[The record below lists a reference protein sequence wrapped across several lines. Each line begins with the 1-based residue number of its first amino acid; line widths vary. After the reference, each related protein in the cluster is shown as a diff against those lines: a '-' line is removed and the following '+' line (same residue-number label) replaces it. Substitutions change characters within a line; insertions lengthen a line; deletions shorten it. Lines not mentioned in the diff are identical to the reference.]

1 MLNLKR
7 LSFLFFF
14 TLFLASACS
23 GSSTNPKTIA
33 PVNGVTRTAEI
44 RLATLEPTR
53 VRPVTRANSVPEAT
67 PVGVADAAPTLTRVP
82 SPTPAQLLVPSPT
95 PLIPLSIEAL
105 RARDYPGSDITI
117 EQTLTPGSNY
127 QRYVASHLSDG
138 LKIYGL
144 LTVPNGEK
152 PTTGWPVILFNHG
165 YISPAEYRT
174 TERYVAY
181 QDALARSGYI
191 TFKSDYR
198 GHGNSEGTPSGH
210 FAPGYTIDVLNAM
223 GSLKKFED
231 ADPNRIGMW
240 GHSLG
245 GEIVLR
251 AMVISPE
258 IKAGVSWAGTVA
270 PPSEQLGMWGGGSGG
285 GASSPHGA
293 PRPPSE
299 LTQQY
304 GTPEENPEVWAS
316 LAATTYLAELSG
328 PLQLHHGTADP
339 EVPLSFSQA
348 LYDEI
353 LKAGKVAELY
363 TYPGDNHN
371 LSNSFNLA
379 MQRTVAFFDKY
390 VKGE

>member
-1 MLNLKR
+1 MFRSKTFFFVLLFSLFVMDACSASPNSTPTITLATTVPTR
-7 LSFLFFF
+7 LS
-14 TLFLASACS
+14 A
-23 GSSTNPKTIA
+23 
-33 PVNGVTRTAEI
+33 TAM
-44 RLATLEPTR
+44 APTR
-53 VRPVTRANSVPEAT
+53 NVSPTPTFEAQVAAPTSETNATR
-67 PVGVADAAPTLTRVP
+67 VADATATLRPEPT
-82 SPTPAQLLVPSPT
+82 AT
-95 PLIPLSIEAL
+95 PLNPLTIPAL
-105 RARDYPGSDITI
+105 RARDFLGSELVI
-117 EQTLTPGSNY
+117 EQTLTPGANY
-127 QRYVASHLSDG
+127 QRYIASHLSDG

-152 PTTGWPVILFNHG
+152 PATGWPVILFNHG
-165 YISPAEYRT
+165 YISPSEYRT

-181 QDALARSGYI
+181 QDALARAGYI

-223 GSLKKFED
+223 GSLKKFAD

-251 AMVISPE
+251 AMVISKD

-270 PPSEQLGMWGGGSGG
+270 PPSQQLGMWGGGGGG
-285 GASSPHGA
+285 GANSPHAA
-293 PRPPSE
+293 PRAPSD

-304 GTPEENPEVWAS
+304 GTPEENPEFWAS
-316 LAATTYLAELSG
+316 LASTSYLAELSC

-339 EVPLSFSQA
+339 EVPLSFSQV

-353 LKAGKVAELY
+353 LKAGKAAELY

-371 LSNSFNLA
+371 LSANFNTA
-379 MQRTVAFFDKY
+379 MQRTIAFFDKY
-390 VKGE
+390 VKGQP

>member
-1 MLNLKR
+1 MFRSKRFLFALLFSLFVLNACSASPNSTPTITLATTAQTR
-7 LSFLFFF
+7 LSATAIAPTRIISRTPTFE
-14 TLFLASACS
+14 TQVVA
-23 GSSTNPKTIA
+23 TTRETIA
-33 PVNGVTRTAEI
+33 TRI
-44 RLATLEPTR
+44 PSATTTLRPEPT
-53 VRPVTRANSVPEAT
+53 AT
-67 PVGVADAAPTLTRVP
+67 PLNP
-82 SPTPAQLLVPSPT
+82 ST
-95 PLIPLSIEAL
+95 IPAL
-105 RARDYPGSDITI
+105 RARDFPGSELVIQ
-117 EQTLTPGSNY
+117 QTLTPGANY
-127 QRYVASHLSDG
+127 QRYIASHLSDG

-152 PTTGWPVILFNHG
+152 PATGWPVILFNHG
-165 YISPAEYRT
+165 YISASEYRT

-181 QDALARSGYI
+181 QDAIARAGYI

-223 GSLKKFED
+223 GSLKKCAD
-231 ADPNRIGMW
+231 ADQNRIGMW

-251 AMVISPE
+251 AMVISPD

-270 PPSEQLGMWGGGSGG
+270 PPSQQLGMWGGGG
-285 GASSPHGA
+285 GANVPHVA
-293 PRPPSE
+293 PRAPSD

-304 GTPEENPEVWAS
+304 GTPEENPEFWAS
-316 LAATTYLAELSG
+316 LASTSYLTELSG

-339 EVPLSFSQA
+339 EVPFMFSQM

-353 LKAGKVAELY
+353 LKAGKSTELY

-371 LSNSFNLA
+371 LSINFNLA
-379 MQRTVAFFDKY
+379 MQRTVSFFDKH
-390 VKGE
+390 VKGQP

>member
-1 MLNLKR
+1 MFHSKI
-7 LSFLFFF
+7 FLCVL
-14 TLFLASACS
+14 LFSLFSMNACS
-23 GSSTNPKTIA
+23 ATPAITPTIA
-33 PVNGVTRTAEI
+33 LVTDT
-44 RLATLEPTR
+44 PTR
-53 VRPVTRANSVPEAT
+53 VSTAALLPKQLNTSTPTVETRPAATRTRA
-67 PVGVADAAPTLTRVP
+67 LTVP
-82 SPTPAQLLVPSPT
+82 SST
-95 PLIPLSIEAL
+95 PLPSLTPLHPLTIPAL
-105 RARDYPGSDITI
+105 RARKYPGSELVI
-117 EQTLTPGSNY
+117 EQKLTPGANY
-127 QRYVASHLSDG
+127 QRYLASHLSGG

-152 PTTGWPVILFNHG
+152 PATGWPVILFNHG
-165 YISPAEYRT
+165 YISPSQYRT

-181 QDALARSGYI
+181 QDAIARAGYI

-210 FAPGYTIDVLNAM
+210 FGPGYTIDVLNAM
-223 GSLKKFED
+223 ESLKRFAD

-245 GEIVLR
+245 GEIALR
-251 AMVISPE
+251 AMVISPD

-285 GASSPHGA
+285 GSASHGA

-299 LTQQY
+299 LTQQF
-304 GTPEENPEVWAS
+304 GTPEENPEFWAS
-316 LAATTYLAELSG
+316 LDSTSYLAELSG

-339 EVPLSFSQA
+339 QVPLSFSQV

-353 LKAGKVAELY
+353 LKAGKPAELY

-371 LSNSFNLA
+371 LSANFNTA
-379 MQRTVAFFDKY
+379 MQRTIAFFDKY
-390 VKGE
+390 VKGQP

>member
-1 MLNLKR
+1 MFRSKV
-7 LSFLFFF
+7 FLF
-14 TLFLASACS
+14 TLFFLLFMLYACNASPNSA
-23 GSSTNPKTIA
+23 PTIA
-33 PVNGVTRTAEI
+33 RATTAPSRI
-44 RLATLEPTR
+44 SATALSPTR
-53 VRPVTRANSVPEAT
+53 NVSRT
-67 PVGVADAAPTLTRVP
+67 PTSDTQVAAPTSETNAARVATATGTRRP
-82 SPTPAQLLVPSPT
+82 EPTAT
-95 PLIPLSIEAL
+95 PLNLLTIPAL
-105 RARDYPGSDITI
+105 RTRDFSGGEIVI
-117 EQTLTPGSNY
+117 EQTLTPGANY
-127 QRYVASHLSDG
+127 QRYIASHLSDG

-152 PTTGWPVILFNHG
+152 PATGWPIILFNHG
-165 YISPAEYRT
+165 YISPSQYRT

-181 QDALARSGYI
+181 QDAIARAGYI

-198 GHGNSEGTPSGH
+198 GHGNSEGAPSGH

-223 GSLKKFED
+223 QALKKFAD

-251 AMVISPE
+251 AMVIRPD

-270 PPSEQLGMWGGGSGG
+270 PPSQQVGMWGGG
-285 GASSPHGA
+285 ANVPHSA
-293 PRPPSE
+293 PRAPSD

-304 GTPEENPEVWAS
+304 GSPAENPEFWAS
-316 LAATTYLAELSG
+316 LAATSYLAELSG
-328 PLQLHHGTADP
+328 PLQLHHGTADS

-353 LKAGKVAELY
+353 LKAGKTAELY

-371 LSNSFNLA
+371 LSTNFNTA

-390 VKGE
+390 VKG